1 MGSEKCADAVLE
13 KPMTDRQAKLYL
25 WLKMLFARE
34 RNDMAEHRFRLWAF
48 STVAFVLVVVLA
60 KCGVI

>member
-1 MGSEKCADAVLE
+1 
-13 KPMTDRQAKLYL
+13 MTDRQAKLYL